1 MCFWTKR
8 DRVSGLHVILCE
20 KVQAIAEFHRPS
32 DTRAVKSFLGTV
44 NFYRRHVKDLA
55 SIARPLMA
63 LTRKDK
69 ATDKMVRF
77 VGDSECEEAFEKLK
91 ILLVTAPVLRPPD
104 LVTGILPV
112 DRHKFQGFWGSA
124 RTARR

>member
-20 KVQAIAEFHRPS
+20 GVLPNNKKVQAIAEFHRLS
-32 DTRAVKSFLGTV
+32 DTRAVKSFLGMF

-69 ATDKMVRF
+69 ATDKLVRF
-77 VGDSECEEAFEKLK
+77 VGDSD
-91 ILLVTAPVLRPPD
+91 VRRHLR
-104 LVTGILPV
+104 
-112 DRHKFQGFWGSA
+112 S
-124 RTARR
+124 